1 MLLGVDFDNTIV
13 CYDGVFH
20 RVAVELG
27 LIPANVGSGKNDVRD
42 WLRKAGREEDWTRL
56 QGIVYGKRILDAPP
70 FAGVIDF
77 FREARM
83 KGVRVAII
91 SHKTRQPYLGEA
103 CDLHEAARG
112 WLEHHGFFDASGA
125 GLGRQDVYL
134 ELTKQAKLGRIA
146 QARCTHFVDD
156 LPEFL
161 SEPAFPQDVRKVLWD
176 PRGQS
181 PAGPWT
187 AIRAWKQLWAILE
200 SRPGVSTR
208 G

>member
-20 RVAVELG
+20 RVAVDLK
-27 LIPANVGSGKNDVRD
+27 LIPPGIGTGKNDVRD
-42 WLRKAGREEDWTRL
+42 WLRAAGREDDWTRL
-56 QGIVYGKRILDAPP
+56 QGIIYGTRILAAPP
-70 FAGVIDF
+70 FPGVIDF
-77 FREARM
+77 FRGARV
-83 KGVRVAII
+83 KGVRVMII
-91 SHKTRQPYLGEA
+91 SHKTRQPYLGEP
-103 CDLHEAARG
+103 CDLHEAAMG
-112 WLEHHGFFDASGA
+112 WLEHHGFFEASGA
-125 GLGRQDVYL
+125 GLSRGDVCL
-134 ELTKQAKLGRIA
+134 ELTKQEKLGRIA

-161 SEPAFPQDVRKVLWD
+161 SESAFPQDVRKVLWD

-187 AIRAWKQLWAILE
+187 AITAWKQLWAILE
-200 SRPGVSTR
+200 NRAGAPTG